1 MILNFKEIPQANQG
15 DGLQDTFELFS
26 RDFLEVLGY
35 EIIQH
40 PDRGADGKKDL
51 IVQESR
57 IGVSGVSHIK
67 WLVSC
72 KHYAHSGKSIS
83 DTDEPNI
90 LDRVTVHE
98 CDGFIG
104 FYSTLPATSLGRN
117 FEGLQNRIEIQ
128 SYDRERIEKTLF
140 ESPQGLKLASRYF
153 PESFKKYSLENPKP
167 AKIFSDELTINC
179 EYCNSNLLEEEKKNW
194 EYLFYYKKLLKMK
207 KAYLIFMNMNMPT
220 LVVKENVIEF

>member
-1 MILNFKEIPQANQG
+1 LVLDFKEIPQANKG

-51 IVQESR
+51 IVRESR
-57 IGVSGVSHIK
+57 IGVSGVSQIK

-72 KHYAHSGKSIS
+72 KHYAHSGKSVS

-90 LDRVTVHE
+90 TDRVNVHG

-104 FYSTLPATSLGRN
+104 FYSTLPATSLGKN
-117 FEGLQNRIEIQ
+117 FEGLEKRIEIQ
-128 SYDRERIEKTLF
+128 SFDRERIEKTLF

-153 PESFKKYSLENPKP
+153 PESFKKYTLENPKP
-167 AKIFSDELTINC
+167 AKIFSDYLSLNC
-179 EYCNSNLLEEEKKNW
+179 EYCNSNLLSEEKK
-194 EYLFYYKKLLKMK
+194 KLK
-207 KAYLIFMNMNMPT
+207 
-220 LVVKENVIEF
+220 